1 MLVSH
6 TDMTLL
12 YCEDVTGP
20 ADSDRAILAVYDIF
34 GFFPQ
39 TIQGADI
46 LAYGDADRKYQVF
59 MPDFFEGNT
68 AELEWYPPT
77 DDDKKAK
84 IGKWFQ
90 EVAVWSN
97 HMHKIR
103 DFLGAAEVHNNNIK
117 SWGIMGYCWGGKMAS
132 ILAGHG
138 RVPFKVAVQTSPG
151 MIDAGDAA
159 NVKIPTMVLASGDED
174 VEDVR
179 RYEENLK
186 VPKHVEIFKDQ
197 THGFMSARAN
207 LKDGRVR
214 AEYERGYKLALGF
227 FHDHF

>member
-90 EVAVWSN
+90 EVAVVRVS
-97 HMHKIR
+97 
-103 DFLGAAEVHNNNIK
+103 HN
-117 SWGIMGYCWGGKMAS
+117 S
-132 ILAGHG
+132 L
-138 RVPFKVAVQTSPG
+138 
-151 MIDAGDAA
+151 
-159 NVKIPTMVLASGDED
+159 
-174 VEDVR
+174 
-179 RYEENLK
+179 
-186 VPKHVEIFKDQ
+186 
-197 THGFMSARAN
+197 
-207 LKDGRVR
+207 
-214 AEYERGYKLALGF
+214 F
-227 FHDHF
+227 FHFIISRTTQLLPPEKSLKRTVNAY